1 MVSLIT
7 FFCLLFSSFSCASE
21 CATRRK
27 LQRLANATGRVFPF
41 PHLEIFPPAFLRS
54 TCKCSI
60 DYCPKQYSPY
70 RTPCSIKLVNN
81 TDRDCYARVMAQ
93 FDAEIKLFQARK
105 FSQRHSFMHR
115 RKCPCGTE
123 CDERQ
128 FLSRVNFSL
137 VITFIL

>member
-27 LQRLANATGRVFPF
+27 LQRLANATGQVFPF

-93 FDAEIKLFQARK
+93 FDAEIKLFFKQENFLK
-105 FSQRHSFMHR
+105 EIHSCIAGNVPVGRNVMS
-115 RKCPCGTE
+115 
-123 CDERQ
+123 D
-128 FLSRVNFSL
+128 SS
-137 VITFIL
+137 